1 MKNYEN
7 YINVL
12 RNILKNF
19 DNSNE
24 FNNTIKNILAKIFD
38 VYYLERDIQLY
49 NLDNVFKKYDS
60 NMYDLLKNKYTMT
73 KSKRLVFIKHRYN
86 KKEYII
92 NLLKKK

>member
-1 MKNYEN
+1 MKNYKN

-24 FNNTIKNILAKIFD
+24 FNNTIKDILVKIFD

-49 NLDNVFKKYDS
+49 NLDNVFKKYNN
-60 NMYDLLKNKYTMT
+60 NMY
-73 KSKRLVFIKHRYN
+73 
-86 KKEYII
+86 
-92 NLLKKK
+92 NLLSRK